1 MAGYNLITD
10 DSDSLQAY
18 LNNISFSTPLTIE
31 EEKECA
37 DTGNW
42 EKLVKANLKFVV
54 TVAKKF
60 QNKGIPLCDLIAEG
74 NVGLIHAS
82 HLYKSEYNVKFITYA
97 VWHISEAIRRAIHYK
112 ADVVRVPV
120 SQKLTYNK
128 VAKVINKYQQTE
140 NRPPSDEELE
150 QETGKTMKQING
162 AINAKKIC
170 MSLDTPLGSGDDD
183 GDTTLVDIV
192 KNNNSPLA
200 DSNLDSSCKVK
211 VIKKLLDKLTN
222 REHDVIIL
230 YYGFTGQSYSPEL
243 IAPLFG
249 CTAERVRQ
257 LRKDAIKKLIK
268 RCKVIKLQ
276 ELI

>member
-1 MAGYNLITD
+1 MAGNNLITD
-10 DSDSLQAY
+10 DSEALQAY
-18 LNNISFSTPLTIE
+18 LNNITHSTPLSLE

-42 EKLVKANLKFVV
+42 EKLVNANLKFVV

-60 QNKGIPLCDLIAEG
+60 QNKGLPLSDLIAEG

-112 ADVVRVPV
+112 ADTVRVPV

-128 VAKVINKYQQTE
+128 ATSVINKYWQTE
-140 NRPPSDEELE
+140 DRPPSDDELE
-150 QETGKTMKQING
+150 EATGKTMKQING

-170 MSLDTPLGSGDDD
+170 MSLDTPLGSSDDD
-183 GDTTLVDIV
+183 GDSTLVDIV

-200 DSNLDSSCKVK
+200 DNNIEQSYKTNIINKVLNGLSNK
-211 VIKKLLDKLTN
+211 
-222 REHDVIIL
+222 EHDIIIL
-230 YYGFTGQSYSPEL
+230 CYGFTGQEYTPEL
-243 IAPLFG
+243 ISPLFG
-249 CTAERVRQ
+249 CTPERIRQ
-257 LRKDAIKKLIK
+257 IRKEAIKKLRK
-268 RCKVIKLQ
+268 RKILKN
-276 ELI
+276 I

>member
-1 MAGYNLITD
+1 MAGNNLITD
-10 DSDSLQAY
+10 DSEALQAY
-18 LNNISFSTPLTIE
+18 LNNITHSTPLSLE

-42 EKLVKANLKFVV
+42 EKLVNANLKFVV

-60 QNKGIPLCDLIAEG
+60 QNKGLPLSDLIAEG

-112 ADVVRVPV
+112 ADTVRVPV

-128 VAKVINKYQQTE
+128 ATSVINKYWQTE
-140 NRPPSDEELE
+140 DRPPSDEELE
-150 QETGKTMKQING
+150 KATGKTMKQING

-170 MSLDTPLGSGDDD
+170 MSLDTPLGSNDDD
-183 GDTTLVDIV
+183 GDSTLVDIV

-200 DSNLDSSCKVK
+200 DNNIEQSYKTNVINKVLNGLSNK
-211 VIKKLLDKLTN
+211 
-222 REHDVIIL
+222 EHDIIIL
-230 YYGFTGQSYSPEL
+230 CYGFTGQEYTPEL
-243 IAPLFG
+243 ISPLFG
-249 CTAERVRQ
+249 CTPERIRQ
-257 LRKDAIKKLIK
+257 IRKEAIKKLRK
-268 RCKVIKLQ
+268 RKILKN
-276 ELI
+276 I

>member
-1 MAGYNLITD
+1 MAGNNLITD
-10 DSDSLQAY
+10 DSEALQAY
-18 LNNISFSTPLTIE
+18 LNNITHSTPLSLD

-42 EKLVKANLKFVV
+42 EKLVNANLKFVV

-60 QNKGIPLCDLIAEG
+60 QNKGLPLSDLIAEG

-112 ADVVRVPV
+112 ADTVRVPV

-128 VAKVINKYQQTE
+128 ATKVINKYWQTE
-140 NRPPSDEELE
+140 DRPPSDDELE
-150 QETGKTMKQING
+150 EATGKTMKQING
-162 AINAKKIC
+162 AINAKKVC

-183 GDTTLVDIV
+183 GDSTLLDIV

-200 DSNLDSSCKVK
+200 DNNIEQSYKTNVINQVLNVLSNK
-211 VIKKLLDKLTN
+211 
-222 REHDVIIL
+222 EHDIIIL
-230 YYGFTGQSYSPEL
+230 CYGFTGQEYTPEL
-243 IAPLFG
+243 ISPLFG
-249 CTAERVRQ
+249 CTPERIRQ
-257 LRKDAIKKLIK
+257 IRKEAIKKLRK
-268 RCKVIKLQ
+268 RKILKN
-276 ELI
+276 I

>member
-10 DSDSLQAY
+10 DSEALQAY
-18 LNNISFSTPLTIE
+18 LSNITYSTPLSLE

-37 DTGNW
+37 DAGDW
-42 EKLVKANLKFVV
+42 EKLVNANLKFVV

-60 QNKGIPLCDLIAEG
+60 QNKGLPLSDLIAEG

-112 ADVVRVPV
+112 SDTVRVPV

-128 VAKVINKYQQTE
+128 AAKVINKYWQTE
-140 NRPPSDEELE
+140 DRPPSDEELE
-150 QETGKTMKQING
+150 KATGKTMKQING

-170 MSLDTPLGSGDDD
+170 MSLDTPLGSNDDD
-183 GDTTLVDIV
+183 GDSTLVDIV

-200 DSNLDSSCKVK
+200 DNDIEQSYKTNVISKVLNGLSNK
-211 VIKKLLDKLTN
+211 
-222 REHDVIIL
+222 EHDIIIL
-230 YYGFTGQSYSPEL
+230 CYGFTGQEYTPEL
-243 IAPLFG
+243 ISPLFG
-249 CTAERVRQ
+249 CTPERIRQ
-257 LRKDAIKKLIK
+257 IRKEAIKKLRK
-268 RCKVIKLQ
+268 RKILKN
-276 ELI
+276 I

>member
-10 DSDSLQAY
+10 DSEALQAY
-18 LNNISFSTPLTIE
+18 LNNITHSTPLSLE

-42 EKLVKANLKFVV
+42 EKLVNANLKFVV

-60 QNKGIPLCDLIAEG
+60 QNKGLPLSDLIAEG

-112 ADVVRVPV
+112 ADTVRVPV

-128 VAKVINKYQQTE
+128 AAKVINKYWQTE
-140 NRPPSDEELE
+140 DRPPSDEELE
-150 QETGKTMKQING
+150 EATGKTMKQING
-162 AINAKKIC
+162 AINAKKVC
-170 MSLDTPLGSGDDD
+170 MSLDTPLGSNDDD
-183 GDTTLVDIV
+183 GDSTLVDIV

-200 DSNLDSSCKVK
+200 DNNIEQSYKTNVINKVLNGLSNK
-211 VIKKLLDKLTN
+211 
-222 REHDVIIL
+222 EHDIIIL
-230 YYGFTGQSYSPEL
+230 CYGFTGQEYTPEL
-243 IAPLFG
+243 ISPLFG
-249 CTAERVRQ
+249 CTPERIRQ
-257 LRKDAIKKLIK
+257 IRKEAIKKLRK
-268 RCKVIKLQ
+268 RKILKN
-276 ELI
+276 I